1 MHRKKRNT
9 LKIGLLCLALTAVIG
24 SGTASLMQSHTEPMI
39 EYHAEAQA
47 GDSVWSICKRIV
59 TDKDNLQEV
68 VWRTIEENH
77 IQDPKELQPGQ
88 VVIVHVK
95 EIHQEARHEAK

>member
-24 SGTASLMQSHTEPMI
+24 SGTASLMQNQDEQMI
-39 EYHAEAQA
+39 EYRAEAQA

-59 TDKDNLQEV
+59 TNKDNLQEV
-68 VWRTIEENH
+68 VWWTIEENH
-77 IQDPKELQPGQ
+77 IQDPTELQPGQ
-88 VVIVHVK
+88 VVVVHVK
-95 EIHQEARHEAK
+95 EVREANR

>member
-24 SGTASLMQSHTEPMI
+24 SGTASLLQSHTEPMI
-39 EYHAEAQA
+39 EYRAEAQA

-59 TDKDNLQEV
+59 TNKDNLQEV

-77 IQDPKELQPGQ
+77 IQDPTELQPGQ
-88 VVIVHVK
+88 VIVVHVR
-95 EIHQEARHEAK
+95 EIQEGQK

>member
-24 SGTASLMQSHTEPMI
+24 SGTASLLQSHTEPMI
-39 EYHAEAQA
+39 EYRAEAQA

-68 VWRTIEENH
+68 VWKTIEENH
-77 IQDPKELQPGQ
+77 IQAPTELQPGQ

-95 EIHQEARHEAK
+95 EINQEGKA

>member
-24 SGTASLMQSHTEPMI
+24 SGTASLFQNHDAQMI
-39 EYHAEAQA
+39 EYRAEAQA

-59 TDKDNLQEV
+59 TNKDNLQEV

-77 IQDPKELQPGQ
+77 IQDPTELQPGQ
-88 VVIVHVK
+88 VVVVHVK
-95 EIHQEARHEAK
+95 EVREANR

>member
-1 MHRKKRNT
+1 MHRKRRNT

-39 EYHAEAQA
+39 EYRAEAQA

-59 TDKDNLQEV
+59 TDKDNMQEV
-68 VWRTIEENH
+68 VWRAIRDNH
-77 IQDPKELQPGQ
+77 IKDPTELQPGQ
-88 VVIVHVK
+88 VVVVHVK
-95 EIHQEARHEAK
+95 EVREANR

>member
-24 SGTASLMQSHTEPMI
+24 SGTACLMQSHTAQMI
-39 EYHAEAQA
+39 EYRAEAQS
-47 GDSVWSICKRIV
+47 GDTVWSICKRIV
-59 TDKDNLQEV
+59 TDKENLQEV

-77 IQDPKELQPGQ
+77 IQDPTELQPGQ
-88 VVIVHVK
+88 VVIVHV
-95 EIHQEARHEAK
+95 QEVQEVQEGQK